1 MSKPAAGG
9 VTLSASLASDGGTD
23 PAATG
28 LQGWDAL
35 PDAKFLQCPVFC
47 RTLSIESEA
56 PMPEVVSRT
65 ARIEARIA
73 PDVLAAVKRA
83 AEIEGRSVS
92 DFVVDA
98 ARHAAERTI
107 EDTQI
112 IRLSL
117 ADQQRVAA
125 MLAAPPAA
133 SAGLDRAMDA
143 HRALI
148 QAGE

>member
-1 MSKPAAGG
+1 
-9 VTLSASLASDGGTD
+9 
-23 PAATG
+23 
-28 LQGWDAL
+28 
-35 PDAKFLQCPVFC
+35 
-47 RTLSIESEA
+47 
-56 PMPEVVSRT
+56 MPQPLTRT
-65 ARIEARIA
+65 ARLEARIS

-98 ARHAAERTI
+98 ARQAAERTI

-117 ADQQRVAA
+117 ADQKRVADV
-125 MLAAPPAA
+125 LAAPPKP

-143 HRALI
+143 HRSLI
-148 QAGE
+148 QPSE

>member
-1 MSKPAAGG
+1 MSQL
-9 VTLSASLASDGGTD
+9 VT
-23 PAATG
+23 
-28 LQGWDAL
+28 
-35 PDAKFLQCPVFC
+35 
-47 RTLSIESEA
+47 
-56 PMPEVVSRT
+56 RT
-65 ARIEARIA
+65 ARLEARIS

-107 EDTQI
+107 EETQI

-117 ADQQRVAA
+117 ADQKRVAA
-125 MLAAPPAA
+125 VLAAPPAP
-133 SAGLDRAMDA
+133 SVGLDRAMDA

-148 QAGE
+148 QASE

>member
-1 MSKPAAGG
+1 MPQPA
-9 VTLSASLASDGGTD
+9 
-23 PAATG
+23 
-28 LQGWDAL
+28 
-35 PDAKFLQCPVFC
+35 
-47 RTLSIESEA
+47 
-56 PMPEVVSRT
+56 SRS

-107 EDTQI
+107 EDSQI

-117 ADQQRVAA
+117 ADQERVATIL
-125 MLAAPPAA
+125 MAAPKPSAA
-133 SAGLDRAMDA
+133 LDRAMAA
-143 HRALI
+143 HRSLI
-148 QAGE
+148 HADE

>member
-1 MSKPAAGG
+1 MPQPASR
-9 VTLSASLASDGGTD
+9 SARL
-23 PAATG
+23 
-28 LQGWDAL
+28 
-35 PDAKFLQCPVFC
+35 
-47 RTLSIESEA
+47 
-56 PMPEVVSRT
+56 
-65 ARIEARIA
+65 EARIS

-107 EDTQI
+107 EETQI

-117 ADQQRVAA
+117 ADQMRVAA
-125 MLAAPPAA
+125 VLAAPPAA

-143 HRALI
+143 HRSLI
-148 QAGE
+148 QASE